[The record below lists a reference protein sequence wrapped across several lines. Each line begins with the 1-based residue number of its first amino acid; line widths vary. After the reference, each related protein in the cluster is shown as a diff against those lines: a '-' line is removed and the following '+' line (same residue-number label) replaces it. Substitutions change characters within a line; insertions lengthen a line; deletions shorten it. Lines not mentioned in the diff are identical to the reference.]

1 MTGPAGG
8 TALLVASVN
17 RGPRNAPY
25 TLIGDIAGLLIL
37 FFLAYRI
44 VWQIVYWRRT
54 RSVKVGGET

>member
-1 MTGPAGG
+1 
-8 TALLVASVN
+8 
-17 RGPRNAPY
+17 
-25 TLIGDIAGLLIL
+25 L